1 MAQSFTDFIVEDKE
15 TENYKV
21 VILTVEVGDK
31 SKTATKF
38 EKQAKKM
45 GMEVLLSDFKRTSLT
60 FADGQYTLNNKDKS
74 MDISSK
80 DTVVFVRGTPTRDS
94 HLDLISELER
104 IGITS
109 VSYTHLTLPTILL
122 V

>member
-109 VSYTHLTLPTILL
+109 TGCVETIS
-122 V
+122 